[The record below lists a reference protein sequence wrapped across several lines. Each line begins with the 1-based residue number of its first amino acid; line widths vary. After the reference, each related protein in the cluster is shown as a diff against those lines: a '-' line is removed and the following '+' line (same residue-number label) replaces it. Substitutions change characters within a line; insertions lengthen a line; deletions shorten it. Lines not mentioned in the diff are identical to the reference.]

1 MPDGKINPYL
11 SRVRSEIKKLAKM
24 VWTSNVCIRHPAF
37 GSWSNFAAL
46 CTQRLLCTAMTDCT
60 NLGLMGGNFTMKIV
74 TMKSLFNKEN

>member
-24 VWTSNVCIRHPAF
+24 VWTSNVCIRHPEF

-46 CTQRLLCTAMTDCT
+46 CAQRLLCTAMTACT
-60 NLGLMGGNFTMKIV
+60 GLMGGNFTMKIV
-74 TMKSLFNKEN
+74 TMKSLFNEEN